1 MNPSF
6 NNAFDSFADSSD
18 RDNTQ
23 GVFSA
28 SKNNVIGGQIISNE
42 NYGKKPKKLVILWIA
57 VLVIGII
64 AAIVFIMVHSGFN
77 TVDDNKAISVLEE
90 KRDEVHQ
97 VENIFDNINDGEIS
111 FKALYQDENLVEA
124 AVTFLKEF
132 KEQIEAID
140 GRGLEKEKK
149 ALLEELKQT
158 LNQRLPFY
166 EKMEEICAIF
176 GDVYGSSNGMEVAS
190 ELMKSPDAQI
200 ANLAES
206 FYDYY
211 YKNTQIMSE
220 MEKNNCNIDN
230 VISATCA
237 ELYSEYYQNEEFL
250 DGGSILAKIMKN
262 MNASE
267 EYGDTFK
274 MSDLIDEILYREDE
288 NEE

>member
-23 GVFSA
+23 GVFSV
-28 SKNNVIGGQIISNE
+28 SKNNVIGEQIISND
-42 NYGKKPKKLVILWIA
+42 NYGKKPKKLVIILIA
-57 VLVIGII
+57 VLVFGII
-64 AAIVFIMVHSGFN
+64 ATIVFIMVHSGFN
-77 TVDDNKAISVLEE
+77 TVDDNKTISVLEE

-111 FKALYQDENLVEA
+111 FKALYQDENLVEV

-166 EKMEEICAIF
+166 EKMEEICATF
-176 GDVYGSSNGMEVAS
+176 ADVYGSSNGMEVAS

-237 ELYSEYYQNEEFL
+237 ELYSEYYQNEDFL
-250 DGGSILAKIMKN
+250 DDGSILAKIMKN

-267 EYGDTFK
+267 EYGGTFK